1 MCNSHS
7 LSFMVMPA
15 ECHFGTHVGGLAQEE
30 GHLSFL
36 ELMEG
41 KSSLREMKGGEVE
54 GEKKNSLVHL
64 TCSAL
69 WEEQ

>member
-41 KSSLREMKGGEVE
+41 KPSLRKIKKGEVE
-54 GEKKNSLVHL
+54 EEKKNSLVHL

-69 WEEQ
+69 

>member
-1 MCNSHS
+1 MSNSHS

-15 ECHFGTHVGGLAQEE
+15 ERHFG
-30 GHLSFL
+30 
-36 ELMEG
+36 EG
-41 KSSLREMKGGEVE
+41 KPPLRKIKKGEDEEV
-54 GEKKNSLVHL
+54 KCSAHL